1 MDFESLKNQVSNLTL
16 YDLKAGV
23 RKVQNAVM
31 NLTEMEAKV
40 REATNGD
47 PWGASASLMQEIA
60 QGTHNY
66 QQLNEIMPMIY
77 KRFTDK
83 TAEEWRQIY
92 KALQLLEFLCKNGSE
107 RVIDDARSHLSLLRM
122 LRQFHYIDQNGKDQ
136 GVNVRN
142 RSAEL
147 VKLLSDVDTIRSERK
162 KARANRNKYGG
173 VEGGMGM
180 GGGFSSGSRYGGF
193 GSETGGFGGYQ
204 GEVYGDGGGFGGR
217 ETDFSGTQR
226 RGDQFEEYDEADDF
240 ETSRPTRSTA
250 SRTTAPTTTARR
262 DPPKPKEPE
271 QDLFDFG
278 DDQSAT
284 MQSSGKAP
292 AAQSGGLDD
301 FGGLQSS
308 TANDDDDFDDF
319 QSATSPAATQ
329 PVANPLAG
337 IAPPPTT
344 STTTS
349 ATQFAAPKPVAPGQA
364 AGLNNIFTTTSP
376 APSTTSSIM
385 SPTTSTFSPPPAQ
398 KPVQPLQPTGFKPSG
413 PNYFTSV
420 PVSINSQ
427 SAATSNASTPLG
439 GVTPSYTSSTSAASL
454 GKPTSK
460 PAAGKGGDAFGDL
473 WSTASTKAGVKGTT
487 GPQKGPDLASMAK
500 AKSQA
505 GIWGAA
511 SAASSTT
518 PRPGGMASSTNTASG
533 PAKPS
538 TPLGNGLDD
547 LLG

>member
-1 MDFESLKNQVSNLTL
+1 MDFESLKSQVSNLTL
-16 YDLKAGV
+16 YDIKAGV

-47 PWGASASLMQEIA
+47 PWGASATLMQEIA

-92 KALQLLEFLCKNGSE
+92 KALQLLEYLCKHGSE
-107 RVIDDARSHLSLLRM
+107 RVIDDARSHLSLIRM
-122 LRQFHYIDQNGKDQ
+122 LKQFYYIDPNGKDQ

-142 RSAEL
+142 RSGEL
-147 VKLLSDVDTIRSERK
+147 VKLLSDVDTIRQERK
-162 KARANRNKYGG
+162 KARANRNKYSG
-173 VEGGMGM
+173 VEGGLGM
-180 GGGFSSGSRYGGF
+180 GGGLSSGSRYGGF

-226 RGDQFEEYDEADDF
+226 RADQFEEYDEA
-240 ETSRPTRSTA
+240 EEAEPARPARSTT
-250 SRTTAPTTTARR
+250 SRTTTPKRAS
-262 DPPKPKEPE
+262 PKPKEPE
-271 QDLFDFG
+271 QDLFDF
-278 DDQSAT
+278 
-284 MQSSGKAP
+284 SSEPTTTTSNGKAP
-292 AAQSGGLDD
+292 ATSSSGLGE
-301 FGGLQSS
+301 FGALQGS
-308 TANDDDDFDDF
+308 TANDDDEFDDF
-319 QSATSPAATQ
+319 QSATPAAPAVTS
-329 PVANPLAG
+329 PLAS
-337 IAPPPTT
+337 IVPPPTT

-364 AGLNNIFTTTSP
+364 AGFDNIFATASPALSATSSVMSP
-376 APSTTSSIM
+376 AP
-385 SPTTSTFSPPPAQ
+385 STFSPPPTQTAAA
-398 KPVQPLQPTGFKPSG
+398 PLQPTGGFKSTG
-413 PNYFTSV
+413 PNYFTPV

-427 SAATSNASTPLG
+427 SGPASNATPSGIGATSP
-439 GVTPSYTSSTSAASL
+439 TSAASL
-454 GKPTSK
+454 GKPTPKATSG
-460 PAAGKGGDAFGDL
+460 AGGDVFGSL
-473 WSTASTKAGVKGTT
+473 WSTASSKAGVKTT
-487 GPQKGPDLASMAK
+487 SSGSQKGPDLASMAK

-511 SAASSTT
+511 SAASLT
-518 PRPGGMASSTNTASG
+518 PAASATPASSNAASVQG
-533 PAKPS
+533 KPS
-538 TPLGNGLDD
+538 ASLGNGLDD